1 MGLLERLLPDE
12 ELESIFALDVER
24 LRALGK
30 RGIIFDLDNTLGRR
44 GSSELDERVLRLLTE
59 LEGAGFRIGVLSNSS
74 LARRRIEE
82 KLGDHPV
89 LFSARKPRRGGFR
102 RMLNAMGLKPDEV
115 VMVGDQLFTDVW
127 GAKRLGIYAILVQPL
142 DPHEP
147 WHIRLGRRIARLILK
162 LRKLRP
168 GCSR

>member
-12 ELESIFALDVER
+12 ELDSVFALDPER
-24 LRALGK
+24 LRKLGK

-44 GSSELDERVLRLLTE
+44 GSAELEERVLRLLSE

-74 LARRRIEE
+74 LVRRRIEE
-82 KLGDHPV
+82 KLKGHPV
-89 LFSARKPRRGGFR
+89 HFNARKPRRGGFR
-102 RMLNAMGLKPDEV
+102 RMLAAMGLKPKDV

-127 GAKRLGIYAILVQPL
+127 GAKRLGIYSILVRPL

-147 WHIRLGRRIARLILK
+147 WHIRLGRGLARFILALGK
-162 LRKLRP
+162 LKRCFR
-168 GCSR
+168 